1 MPSADDDFCPLPP
14 EPNRVAT
21 RALALAAVS
30 CRGLIEKD
38 AHDHGAEELRLK
50 VVSWLGRVGAVEELE
65 ANEAALLATPL
76 GKLDR
81 KATTNATWQSE
92 GIVVLAWALNLADLP
107 PVHTECEPIE
117 VANAMGFLEDRENT
131 ALQSPRLRD
140 LTEIESWAETYLTLH
155 WRLRQFS
162 ATPERIDFVKYVS
175 ACTWGSLRLEHLEI
189 LDDDLAINSVHIEK
203 VAPDGF
209 RRTLSI
215 TQERHQAFNWL
226 LGFEQFYSQVTTD
239 T

>member
-1 MPSADDDFCPLPP
+1 MPSTDDDFCPLPP
-14 EPNRVAT
+14 EPNRVAA
-21 RALALAAVS
+21 RALVLAAVS

-38 AHDHGAEELRLK
+38 SHNHEAEELRFK
-50 VVSWLGRVGAVEELE
+50 VAGWLGRVGAAEELE
-65 ANEAALLATPL
+65 PKEASLLATPL

-81 KATTNATWQSE
+81 KATVNATWLSE
-92 GIVVLAWALNLADLP
+92 GMAVLAWALYCADLP
-107 PVHTECEPIE
+107 PIHTECDPSE

-140 LTEIESWAETYLTLH
+140 STEIESWAETYLTLH

-162 ATPERIDFVKYVS
+162 QTPERIDFVKYVS
-175 ACTWGSLRLEHLEI
+175 ACIWGPLRLEHLEI
-189 LDDDLAINSVHIEK
+189 LGDDLAINGERIEK
-203 VAPDGF
+203 VASDGF

-226 LGFEQFYSQVTTD
+226 LGFERVYSQVTTD

>member
-1 MPSADDDFCPLPP
+1 MPNTEDDFCPLPP
-14 EPNRVAT
+14 EPSRVAT
-21 RALALAAVS
+21 RALILAAAS

-38 AHDHGAEELRLK
+38 AYDHGAEELRLK
-50 VVSWLGRVGAVEELE
+50 VVGWLMRVGASEELE

-81 KATTNATWQSE
+81 KATLNATWLSE
-92 GIVVLAWALNLADLP
+92 GMVVLAWALYCADLP
-107 PVHTECEPIE
+107 PFHSECNPSE

-131 ALQSPRLRD
+131 AAQSPRLRD
-140 LTEIESWAETYLTLH
+140 STEIQSWAETYLTLH

-162 ATPERIDFVKYVS
+162 QKPERIDFVKYVS
-175 ACTWGSLRLEHLEI
+175 ACAWGPLRLEHLEI
-189 LDDDLAINSVHIEK
+189 SGDDLAINGERIEK

-226 LGFEQFYSQVTTD
+226 LGFERVYSQVTTD